1 MVIGFDWKNG
11 DVVYYF
17 TIRKPGSQ
25 EKWKTGIMEKPCYG
39 FRVTGCG
46 SDPRQAHRAWRIE
59 KALGSGLRYC
69 NFKRGSSRL
78 LKRWVRVL

>member
-1 MVIGFDWKNG
+1 MESSR

-39 FRVTGCG
+39 FRVTKKRL
-46 SDPRQAHRAWRIE
+46 SAERISV
-59 KALGSGLRYC
+59 SGLDMRHR
-69 NFKRGSSRL
+69 NL
-78 LKRWVRVL
+78 V